1 MSGDGTVLVVDDEQ
15 TCREIYRNWLSGV
28 YDVRTASDGHQ
39 ALAKLDEQV
48 DVVLLDRRMS
58 GPSGERIASV
68 IEERTTDC
76 RVVMVTG
83 VRPDLDIIGM
93 HIDEYLR
100 KPVTGE
106 ELRET
111 VERMLAR
118 SVYRQE
124 MYVELKRRLEATQD
138 RLNDA
143 LLAADGDWTDK
154 FRACT
159 DTGDSGAVA

>member
-1 MSGDGTVLVVDDEQ
+1 
-15 TCREIYRNWLSGV
+15 
-28 YDVRTASDGHQ
+28 
-39 ALAKLDEQV
+39 
-48 DVVLLDRRMS
+48 MS